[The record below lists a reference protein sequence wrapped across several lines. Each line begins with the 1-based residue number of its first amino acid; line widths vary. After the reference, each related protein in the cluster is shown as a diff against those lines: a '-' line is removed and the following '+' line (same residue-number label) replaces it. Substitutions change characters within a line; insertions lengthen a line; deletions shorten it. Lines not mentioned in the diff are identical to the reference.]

1 MDHLEDFYRPQL
13 ESLGYSLHETYRRN
27 KDAVIVGFK
36 KKQFQILDKEVVD
49 YNDLEKLY
57 KEFAKRGA
65 ERKGVGVALDSRDF
79 AQHNKAIICLL
90 RHVSSNL
97 VLLCLGGNWV
107 AADCSQLTSLL
118 GS

>member
-1 MDHLEDFYRPQL
+1 MEDFYRPQL
-13 ESLGYSLHETYRRN
+13 ESLGYSLHEAYRRN

-36 KKQFQILDKEVVD
+36 KKQFQIIDKEVVD

-65 ERKGVGVALDSRDF
+65 ERKGVGVPLDSRDF

-90 RHVSSNL
+90 KHVSSDF
-97 VLLCLGGNWV
+97 LLQCVGGNWTTSY
-107 AADCSQLTSLL
+107 CSQLTSLL
-118 GS
+118 GSQV